1 MLTSILHIILA
12 CYLLKALFLHG
23 HKQTLG
29 NCMEDKDIE
38 NHPETSI
45 PEQLFPNY
53 TTKVL

>member
-1 MLTSILHIILA
+1 MLSSILHIILA
-12 CYLLKALFLHG
+12 CYILKALFLHG
-23 HKQTLG
+23 HKQTPG

-45 PEQLFPNY
+45 LEQLFPNY